1 MLVLL
6 SRVVLEQ
13 ATVES
18 IRSPASAP
26 IRSTVAELMRLS
38 PSCEVVDRYA
48 LVIPPAPPG
57 ATTARLSARNRKC
70 TAKDGV
76 ITERHGPGLEPTT
89 QRFTAPRPEAE
100 VGSRA
105 RSGLPV

>member
-48 LVIPPAPPG
+48 IVIPPASPR
-57 ATTARLSARNRKC
+57 AATARLSARSRKGM
-70 TAKDGV
+70 A
-76 ITERHGPGLEPTT
+76 EEP
-89 QRFTAPRPEAE
+89 R
-100 VGSRA
+100 
-105 RSGLPV
+105 

>member
-18 IRSPASAP
+18 IRSPAIAA

-38 PSCEVVDRYA
+38 PFSEVVDRYA
-48 LVIPPAPPG
+48 LVIPPAPPR
-57 ATTARLSARNRKC
+57 APTARLSASSRKC
-70 TAKDGV
+70 MA
-76 ITERHGPGLEPTT
+76 EEP
-89 QRFTAPRPEAE
+89 R
-100 VGSRA
+100 
-105 RSGLPV
+105 